1 MEEQLNKNTLTLED
15 IIELNEF
22 TQVDDLLTSELSE
35 LDDLYSL
42 SKKLLVDEAG
52 INESNKPL
60 RIGSQQANSKRN
72 MMFISN
78 QTANLISLKKL
89 KMDMIKQRS
98 DIKRDMLDRNIKTLI
113 QLDKKNKNN
122 DSELSLK
129 NIATYLINVVN
140 TKPASLQHVSATDAE
155 VDEELEAL
163 LLENNEFNETDIN
176 TDKDTVCE
184 YIDTSN
190 TESNNKIV
198 YVESEDEY
206 LLVDSNYDTIRTLDI
221 DELNLSE
228 DEDGNIIDLNT
239 KMIIEIV
246 EIEGD

>member
-113 QLDKKNKNN
+113 QLDKKGKDD

-246 EIEGD
+246 ELEGD

>member
-1 MEEQLNKNTLTLED
+1 
-15 IIELNEF
+15 
-22 TQVDDLLTSELSE
+22 VDDLLNSELSE

-42 SKKLLVDEAG
+42 SKKLLIDEAG
-52 INESNKPL
+52 INESTKPL

-113 QLDKKNKNN
+113 QLDKKGKED

-206 LLVDSNYDTIRTLDI
+206 LLVDSNYDTIRTINI
-221 DELNLSE
+221 DELDLSE

-246 EIEGD
+246 ELEGD

>member
-42 SKKLLVDEAG
+42 SKKLLIDEAG

-113 QLDKKNKNN
+113 QLDKKGKDD

-246 EIEGD
+246 ELEGD